1 MYAAK
6 QFYKERMKPATVGRR
21 KRKNRAKQS
30 EELNLRIFLWNR
42 LMFAAS
48 SFFGPVV
55 KGSDGLVNY

>member
-30 EELNLRIFLWNR
+30 EEFYLSIFL
-42 LMFAAS
+42 
-48 SFFGPVV
+48 
-55 KGSDGLVNY
+55 

>member
-30 EELNLRIFLWNR
+30 EELNLRIFL
-42 LMFAAS
+42 
-48 SFFGPVV
+48 
-55 KGSDGLVNY
+55 